1 MSAETIIV
9 EQTLMSARLDKFL
22 SEKLPAHSRGEF
34 QRLIEAGVILINGR
48 PAKITHHPRA
58 GESIEIHWPETQPAE
73 ALPEEIPLHV
83 LFEDADLLVLNKPP
97 GLVVHPAAGH
107 ATGTLVNALLHHCA
121 GQLSG
126 IGGVARPGIVHR
138 LDKDTS
144 GCLVVAKNDAAHLAL
159 SAQFAARKVEKV
171 YHAIVCGKLA
181 KNEGAINASIARHAV
196 QRKKMS
202 VVTRG
207 GREALT
213 TYRVLEPLAGA
224 MLVEARI
231 QTGRTHQIRVHFQ
244 HLGHPLVGDVTYGP
258 RPNQRLAESVHCKA
272 SRQMLHAR
280 RLVFVH
286 PRTTKPIAVEAP
298 WPEDFEETLQ
308 ALRR

>member
-1 MSAETIIV
+1 MSTQTIIV

-231 QTGRTHQIRVHFQ
+231 HTGRTHQIRVHFQ

-258 RPNQRLAESVHCKA
+258 RPNQRLAEAVHCKA

>member
-1 MSAETIIV
+1 MSTETIIV

-231 QTGRTHQIRVHFQ
+231 HTGRTHQIRVHFQ

-258 RPNQRLAESVHCKA
+258 RPNQRLAEAVHCKA

-286 PRTTKPIAVEAP
+286 PRTTKPIAVEAL
-298 WPEDFEETLQ
+298 WPEDFKETLQ